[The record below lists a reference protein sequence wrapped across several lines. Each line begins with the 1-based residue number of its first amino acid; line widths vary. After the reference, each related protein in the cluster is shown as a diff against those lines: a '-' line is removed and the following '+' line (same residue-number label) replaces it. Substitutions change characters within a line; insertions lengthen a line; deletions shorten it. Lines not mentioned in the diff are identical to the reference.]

1 MKPHPW
7 TRLRL
12 NAFRNEDDGL
22 CLQVNKSWHV
32 GTRTESK
39 LHRRWMLS
47 RNSHEKKNDMKQWEY
62 KYLNLRSIE
71 DDYLNKLGLEGWE
84 LVAAVTM
91 GDNTVNF
98 FFKREK

>member
-1 MKPHPW
+1 
-7 TRLRL
+7 
-12 NAFRNEDDGL
+12 
-22 CLQVNKSWHV
+22 
-32 GTRTESK
+32 
-39 LHRRWMLS
+39 
-47 RNSHEKKNDMKQWEY
+47 MKQWEY